1 MPIHEVGGMDSAAR
15 EEEPA
20 MSEASAVLT
29 AEMRDLA
36 LHEGAVLFGVAG
48 VDRFEGAPRG
58 HHPAEIVMGA
68 QTVIVFGIPMVE
80 QVADWDEMFRD
91 SELLGPEI
99 RNTMLQDYLYREVN
113 YNFINDRLGQ
123 IALRLTLSL
132 QGKGFRST
140 LFPST
145 FGPQYEKFHDMMPGW
160 MGLFSQRHA
169 AVRAGLGEFG
179 LNNVVVTP
187 EYGPRVRFNSV
198 LTQAPLQGSPLLQ
211 EKACLGT
218 SCNVCVERCGG
229 QAISLLPTFDETEV
243 WLNPVSRTDKPLCR
257 KRRKEVFCYGR
268 CVAVCPVGLHTS
280 SEGPA
285 GTEGLGVRS

>member
-1 MPIHEVGGMDSAAR
+1 
-15 EEEPA
+15 
-20 MSEASAVLT
+20 MSEVSAVLT
-29 AEMRDLA
+29 AEVRELA
-36 LHEGAVLFGVAG
+36 VHEGAVLFGVAS

-58 HHPAEIVMGA
+58 HHPSEIVKGA
-68 QTVIVFGIPMVE
+68 AVVVTFGIPQVE
-80 QVADWDEMFRD
+80 QVADWDEMFQD
-91 SELLGPEI
+91 SELLGPDI

-113 YNFINDRLGQ
+113 YNFINNRLDQ
-123 IALRLTLSL
+123 ISHRLAIFL
-132 QGKGFRST
+132 QAQGFRST
-140 LFPST
+140 LFPAT
-145 FGPQYEKFHDMMPGW
+145 FGPQYEKFHDMMPNW

-198 LTQAPLQGSPLLQ
+198 ITQAPLQASPLLQ

-218 SCNVCVERCGG
+218 DCSICVDRCGG
-229 QAISLLPTFDETEV
+229 QAISLLPSFDEEQV

-268 CVAVCPVGLHTS
+268 CVGVCPVGRHTS
-280 SEGPA
+280 PDGP
-285 GTEGLGVRS
+285 VSFS